1 MWYGTPDEAWAHSQI
16 VLYDRIPSW
25 PTVSVARFSGK
36 KSRMVTFAVRL
47 PRRRLPTLRQT
58 ERRQGGSIDCRSDRQ
73 SMVSLKSCQRL
84 PRFRSENS
92 IDLSDVITVTLQLDL
107 HVHDDLVGRQI
118 AVTVNWPVIRIVSVR
133 IVPPGRI
140 PITRIPVP
148 PPAAHKDDA
157 RVVISPPAAV
167 MPSPVVIVKR
177 GVV

>member
-1 MWYGTPDEAWAHSQI
+1 MADSKRRQI
-16 VLYDRIPSW
+16 FW
-25 PTVSVARFSGK
+25 K
-36 KSRMVTFAVRL
+36 KE
-47 PRRRLPTLRQT
+47 PHGDIRRAALREGDLPTLRQT
-58 ERRQGGSIDCRSDRQ
+58 ERRQGGLIDCRGDRQ
-73 SMVSLKSCQRL
+73 SMVGLKSCQRL